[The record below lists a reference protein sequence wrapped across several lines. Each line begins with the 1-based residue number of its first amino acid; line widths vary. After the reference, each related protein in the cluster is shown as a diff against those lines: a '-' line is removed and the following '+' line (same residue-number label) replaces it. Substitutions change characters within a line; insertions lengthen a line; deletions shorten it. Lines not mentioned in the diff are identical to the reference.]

1 MKVLNTI
8 RIPRKLPLMILLMI
22 CFVLAGVG
30 AVTYVAVPGNV
41 VFYSLVAAAITLT
54 VCFCAAA
61 VFLRRFLKQL
71 LGYINAVEISDLS
84 DLRAT
89 PTELGRK
96 DGVGEIIRALK
107 DQHPNPTNSE
117 KAAVGSSLIGAAFE
131 HTSAALMILDNEFNI
146 AGQNKAAT
154 RLLESSKD
162 RSSSEAQ
169 KTGQSFSNADN
180 TGFFLGDLSELQRA
194 ATKAESL
201 PFCGSTKFTEN
212 RYGYT
217 IDKIT
222 NADGMQVGWV
232 VEWRDA
238 SKSLTSR
245 AILNALETHQA
256 RAEFDLAGAFLGA
269 NAKFLSMV
277 SVSEQSIIGLPQD
290 RIITEEQVCLK
301 EGESVWDVL
310 LSGRSVFGR
319 FEVNPPD
326 GKAGLIEGVFCSV
339 VDSDKNP
346 VRILLIGND
355 VTEAQTLMRQSEEE
369 RADMEHAQLEVV
381 EALRVGLKALSDG
394 DLTAEIEKAF
404 SENYEQLRED
414 FNLAV
419 MKLRD
424 ATLRVAE
431 NATSIRGEASEI
443 TGASDDLSRR
453 AEKQAATLE
462 ETAAALDQLTSSV
475 RSAAEGAEQANQ
487 VVIDAKTNA
496 EASSLIVAQTVD
508 AMGKIETSSGQISRI
523 TSVIDDIAF
532 QTNLLALNAGVEAAR
547 AGNAG
552 RGFAVVASEVR
563 ALAQRSSEAAREIN
577 QLISESGQHV
587 KQGVELVGQTGK
599 SLEQIIHSVSDIS
612 MHVNEIVVSAKEQ
625 SIGLVEINTAVNEL
639 DQVTQHNAAMF
650 EQTTAASHSLT
661 CEAENLTQTLSLFK
675 TQRHMSNIIA
685 PAFNGQ
691 SIHSRIDATSKM
703 LSQNSGSAVVA
714 ENVAY
719 ELDREPDTQD
729 WKEF

>member
-8 RIPRKLPLMILLMI
+8 RIPGKFPLMILLMI

-30 AVTYVAVPGNV
+30 AATYVAVPGNV
-41 VFYSLVAAAITLT
+41 VFYLLVAAAITLT

-61 VFLRRFLKQL
+61 VFLRRFLNQFF
-71 LGYINAVEISDLS
+71 GYINAMQISDLS
-84 DLRAT
+84 DLSAT
-89 PTELGRK
+89 PKGLGRK

-107 DQHPNPTNSE
+107 DQHQKPTNPE
-117 KAAVGSSLIGAAFE
+117 KAAVDSFIIGAAFE

-162 RSSSEAQ
+162 RSAIEAQ

-256 RAEFDLAGAFLGA
+256 RAEFDLTGAFLGV

-290 RIITEEQVCLK
+290 RIITAEQVCLK
-301 EGESVWDVL
+301 EGESFWDVL

-339 VDSDKNP
+339 VDSDKKP

-355 VTEAQTLMRQSEEE
+355 VTEAQTLMRQSEGE

-443 TGASDDLSRR
+443 TSASDDLSRR